1 MKKIRVSI
9 SIQIS
14 IFLILVAFIPVAV
27 MMALKTYETQLLSM
41 LENSNVQQGRLVAA
55 ALESYSSLQESDI
68 TEEIATLLLKNM
80 DGKFDSRIRILDNT
94 GRLLAD
100 SATLDSSYDVKTSIK
115 TTESISSAEQ
125 SIIYKIFSLPIRVYR
140 KFFRP
145 PVSNIYDTADYY
157 SHKTIY
163 DGEEILA
170 ALQKKYG
177 AITRISTGNQVSV
190 TLYSALPIFNMQE
203 EVSGVVLVNR
213 STYRILQ
220 NLYELRLDLAKI
232 FLKSLVVVAF
242 IALFLFLRISMPL
255 KKLSSQTVQCADK
268 KGRILFTNFIGNKRN
283 DEIGEL
289 SRSFSTLIE
298 KLNKKINFSQA
309 FSSDISHEFK
319 NPLTAIRSSAEL
331 LENSEISSTDRK
343 ELSNAIVEEVEQ
355 LQRLITGVRNIS
367 KIDAGD
373 DFQEEIKNL
382 PVNFYVSNIVGN
394 FQKKYESVILKCNLY
409 ANEIF
414 VSLPETYLY
423 RICDNLIGNAVSFG
437 KKVVVSTSLVEP
449 VHPKE
454 SKFLVLSVEDD
465 GPGIRDDITEKIFQR
480 FYSER
485 DSSENSVIQDKV
497 HTGLGLSIV
506 KAIVDSLEGDISVT
520 KSENLGGA
528 LFKVIIPIRINNK

>member
-27 MMALKTYETQLLSM
+27 MMALTTYETQLLSM

-55 ALESYSSLQESDI
+55 ALESYSSLQKLDI

-268 KGRILFTNFIGNKRN
+268 KGRILFTNFIGSKRK

-382 PVNFYVSNIVGN
+382 PVNFYVSNIVEN
-394 FQKKYESVILKCNLY
+394 FQKKYESVTLECNLY